1 MYDDGVYKCRFYNRR
16 RSLRFGGVLH
26 NFILYINDFL
36 TFLGDNNSRVTTED
50 VRINDR

>member
-1 MYDDGVYKCRFYNRR
+1 MMTVFINVDFIIDDDHFVLGE
-16 RSLRFGGVLH
+16 VLH

-36 TFLGDNNSRVTTED
+36 TFWDDNNSRVTTED